1 MSVERNYRDSNG
13 RGVAGGI
20 DRCLTPPIRL
30 LDFRGVPV
38 ERLRKARTRVLLFR
52 SARLG
57 SNEKR
62 SSAAGLGPS
71 NSETQ
76 DRLAASIAGLADFI

>member
-38 ERLRKARTRVLLFR
+38 ERLWQGADPTSSG
-52 SARLG
+52 SARLAQMKANV
-57 SNEKR
+57 SLRLRATKDV
-62 SSAAGLGPS
+62 A
-71 NSETQ
+71 Q
-76 DRLAASIAGLADFI
+76 DRLATPIAGLAEFI